1 MIELNKDYQK
11 TVNLMTYLS
20 QEWGIEKCNF
30 FIYPDE
36 KNHSVAVGLLLPNYN
51 KKRRIK
57 QQNQA

>member
-36 KNHSVAVGLLLPNYN
+36 KKSFSCSWPFAS
-51 KKRRIK
+51 
-57 QQNQA
+57 